1 MGKGGIH
8 LLERLVNAGYSAYL
22 VGGCVRD
29 GVLGRPMKDIDIAT
43 SAKPDR
49 VMQLFPQA
57 IPTGLQH
64 GTVTVPLKHYVYEI
78 TTFRAE
84 SDYADGRRPNLV
96 TFVEDIVADLERRD
110 FTINAM
116 ALGLNGQLM
125 DPFGGLNDLREGILR
140 AVGNPSERFREDAL
154 RMLRCVRIA
163 AEYQLRIDDNTW
175 REVMLGASRLKWIAM
190 ERVYIEM
197 ERMIGGNDPYRALQ
211 LLSESE
217 LLHYCKE
224 PLSIPSSLGIDPTE
238 DAANCLIHLGDLQE
252 LQARWALWFLR
263 MDVAPEHVRH
273 IGRLLRM
280 PSIHIYAI
288 AGIVQ
293 FHRSLRS
300 QIPNLSQDIWIL
312 STIKSAKPHTQ
323 AWLRIASLC
332 QQDAIFRWAMPYI
345 QYGHDWLEGMPVTM
359 LSELKVNGSLILQM
373 TGRKGGPWLSV
384 ILQRLLEEAATGRCP
399 NSTEQLLER
408 ASYFIGHESMS
419 HPQMECDASE

>member
-1 MGKGGIH
+1 MH
-8 LLERLVNAGYSAYL
+8 LLERLVNAGYSAYF

-49 VMQLFPQA
+49 VMQLFPKA

-64 GTVTVPLKHYVYEI
+64 GTVTVPLEHYVYEI

-84 SDYADGRRPNLV
+84 SDYADGRRPNMV
-96 TFVEDIVADLERRD
+96 TFVDDIVADLERRD

-140 AVGNPSERFREDAL
+140 AVGDPAERFREDAL

-163 AEYQLRIDDNTW
+163 AEYQLKIDDNTW
-175 REVMLGASRLKWIAM
+175 REAMLGAPRLKWIAM
-190 ERVYIEM
+190 ERIYIEM
-197 ERMIGGNDPYRALQ
+197 ERMIGGSDPYRAVQ
-211 LLSESE
+211 LLSESA
-217 LLHYCKE
+217 LLRYCKE
-224 PLSIPSSLGIDPTE
+224 PLSIPSSLGFDPTE
-238 DAANCLIHLGDLQE
+238 DETHCLIHLNSLQE
-252 LQARWALWFLR
+252 IHTRWALWFLR
-263 MDVAPEHVRH
+263 MDLAPEHVRH
-273 IGRLLRM
+273 IGRSLRM

-300 QIPNLSQDIWIL
+300 HIPELTREIWIL
-312 STIKSAKPHTQ
+312 SIIKSAKPLVQ
-323 AWLRIASLC
+323 AWLRIAILC
-332 QQDAIFRWAMPYI
+332 EQDVAFRWAKPYI
-345 QYGHDWLEGMPVTM
+345 QYGHEWLEAMPVTM

-373 TGRKGGPWLSV
+373 TGRKGGPWLSI
-384 ILQRLLEEAATGRCP
+384 ILQRLLEETATGHCP

-408 ASYFIGHESMS
+408 ANSFIGHESTFYS
-419 HPQMECDASE
+419 QTDGDARE